1 MGPLKCAFDD
11 PVAPLMCVPAL
22 PFLAGS
28 TMGLFGS
35 DTRMTAALYQSGAVA
50 SAFNSDTLSAFV
62 AEGKP
67 RPGG

>member
-1 MGPLKCAFDD
+1 
-11 PVAPLMCVPAL
+11 MCVPAL
-22 PFLAGS
+22 PFLTGS

-35 DTRMTAALYQSGAVA
+35 DTGMTAALSQSSTVA

-67 RPGG
+67 LPGC